1 MNNNARIKPAFNV
14 LEAPYIKVDATV
26 IIPGATNGKSNIPEV
41 MRRYDYVVAP
51 SAKKIATYIVN
62 QIFGSELVTQTEGL
76 QIGWLMPTLKS
87 ALELSV
93 YQVESFIWIHKY
105 NNKIYLECLKRTDI
119 FDLVQKYD
127 DVVSGRIVQEIDGKT
142 DFDYLLERRFEIKDG
157 KTYLFFRAFE
167 KSKKGSNDPVEID

>member
-1 MNNNARIKPAFNV
+1 MIMLLLRQQ
-14 LEAPYIKVDATV
+14 
-26 IIPGATNGKSNIPEV
+26 
-41 MRRYDYVVAP
+41 R
-51 SAKKIATYIVN
+51 KIATYIVN

-127 DVVSGRIVQEIDGKT
+127 DVVSGRIVQEIDGKNR
-142 DFDYLLERRFEIKDG
+142 L
-157 KTYLFFRAFE
+157 
-167 KSKKGSNDPVEID
+167 

>member
-1 MNNNARIKPAFNV
+1 MNNAKIRPAFNV

-41 MRRYDYVVAP
+41 MRSYKYIIAP

-76 QIGWLMPTLKS
+76 QIGWLMPTLKK

-93 YQVESFIWIHKY
+93 YQEESFIWIHKF
-105 NNKIYLECLKRTDI
+105 NKKIYLECLHKTDI

-127 DVVSGRIVQEIDGKT
+127 NVVSGRIVQDICGNADC
-142 DFDYLLERRFEIKDG
+142 DYILERKFQLKDG
-157 KTYLFFRAFE
+157 KTYLKLQAYE
-167 KSKKGSNDPVEID
+167 KSKKNAI